1 MSSDSSSVKEEIKKE
16 SEEEDKKD
24 DLLKVKKR
32 KAPMIRL
39 NSKPVN
45 TLLSS
50 DNHNIQ
56 AFKDKLEL
64 GLK

>member
-16 SEEEDKKD
+16 IEEGDNQD
-24 DLLKVKKR
+24 NLLKVKKR

-39 NSKPVN
+39 NSKPVL

-50 DNHNIQ
+50 NNHNVK
-56 AFKDKLEL
+56 AFKD
-64 GLK
+64 